1 MNTAKKINYRTQAAY
16 ELAKSVPCPRRVND
30 VYFLGASLQ
39 YCIRAKYLEIAELN
53 QKGTRVACGKL
64 VTRRMDL
71 KKAIEKAGK
80 HQLNL
85 LIQYF
90 YEHGGPIIEDPVSEK
105 MVKDI
110 NPFYNRLMNNF
121 LDSLDEVTDRVS
133 RGEMNLSEM
142 ETSINQDIINM
153 FSALGN
159 LFTVEEMR
167 DAFHELIKIEESF
180 A

>member
-1 MNTAKKINYRTQAAY
+1 MNTAKKINYRTLAAY

-30 VYFLGASLQ
+30 VYSLGANLQ
-39 YCIRAKYLEIAELN
+39 YSIRAKYLEIADLDQEN
-53 QKGTRVACGKL
+53 TRVTCTKL
-64 VTRRMDL
+64 ALKQMEI

-90 YEHGGPIIEDPVSEK
+90 YEHGGPVIEDPVSEQ

-110 NPFYNRLMNNF
+110 NPFFNRLMDNF
-121 LDSLDEVTDRVS
+121 LKSLDEAADRTA
-133 RGEMNLSEM
+133 RGEMSVSEM
-142 ETSINQDIINM
+142 ETDVNHNIINM

-159 LFTVEEMR
+159 LFMVDEMR
-167 DAFHELIKIEESF
+167 NAFHELVEIRESF